1 MQWNLRGGADLMEH
15 LNLIATT
22 DMEDMTCRDYKPQGL
37 IYKQPMKG
45 GALCE
50 QTLGVLFNDSEGG
63 WKKIPAPKKLWCK
76 LR

>member
-1 MQWNLRGGADLMEH
+1 MVH

-22 DMEDMTCRDYKPQGL
+22 ETDMTCRDYKRRGL

-50 QTLGVLFNDSEGG
+50 QTSGVLFNDSKKGG
-63 WKKIPAPKKLWCK
+63 KKKKEKNSCPQEAVT
-76 LR
+76 